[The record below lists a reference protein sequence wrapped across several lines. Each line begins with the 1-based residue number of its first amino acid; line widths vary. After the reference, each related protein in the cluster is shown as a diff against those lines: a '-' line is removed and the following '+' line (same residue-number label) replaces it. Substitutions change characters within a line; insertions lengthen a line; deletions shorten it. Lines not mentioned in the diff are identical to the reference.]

1 MTNFSSV
8 ILILSRQRKKKWQI
22 YGEGPNGFRIKVRFT
37 PRGKIKLK
45 KKLFQKLGNVN
56 NENTKSIKIVK
67 IKRWQTLKITKNPD
81 RIEGTCV

>member
-8 ILILSRQRKKKWQI
+8 ILILYRQRKEKWQI
-22 YGEGPNGFRIKVRFT
+22 YGEGSNGFRIKVRFT
-37 PRGKIKLK
+37 SRGKIKLK